1 MLSTIY
7 SISAL
12 LVSVAILC
20 LGHGLNNTVLSMR
33 ATLENYPDWVMGVMT
48 SGYFVGSVLGAL
60 YCARIIP
67 IIGQIRA
74 FAAFASI
81 ASAISL
87 LHVMYI
93 NEISWILLRVTYGF
107 CVTALYMVVESW
119 LNGLSKKS
127 NRGRVLSTYMTVNF
141 LALSCGQMFVFMAEP
156 TEYILFAVVSVLI
169 SLSLVP
175 LSLTKAKPPEVM
187 NSEHLSFKELFKIS
201 PLATIGCISV
211 GLSSGAFWGL
221 SGVYFTKIGLPAHDV
236 ATLISLTFFGGLVFQ
251 WPIGICSD
259 RFDRRKVIATVLA
272 AMTLVTFIFAFF
284 VRDHVSEISYGLMA
298 LSFFLGGF
306 AYTLYSLFIS
316 LANDFLK
323 PRQVIKASSGLII
336 FHAFGAIAGPIF
348 ASNMMGLMG
357 SSGLFQYM
365 FTVNLIVF
373 IFALMRIAAG
383 RKIPKETSDPFVSV
397 PKTSASFG
405 LVDLDPRQEFR
416 ESELK
421 KPDAE

>member
-1 MLSTIY
+1 
-7 SISAL
+7 
-12 LVSVAILC
+12 
-20 LGHGLNNTVLSMR
+20 
-33 ATLENYPDWVMGVMT
+33 
-48 SGYFVGSVLGAL
+48 
-60 YCARIIP
+60 
-67 IIGQIRA
+67 
-74 FAAFASI
+74 
-81 ASAISL
+81 
-87 LHVMYI
+87 
-93 NEISWILLRVTYGF
+93 
-107 CVTALYMVVESW
+107 
-119 LNGLSKKS
+119 
-127 NRGRVLSTYMTVNF
+127 
-141 LALSCGQMFVFMAEP
+141 
-156 TEYILFAVVSVLI
+156 
-169 SLSLVP
+169 
-175 LSLTKAKPPEVM
+175 
-187 NSEHLSFKELFKIS
+187 
-201 PLATIGCISV
+201 
-211 GLSSGAFWGL
+211 
-221 SGVYFTKIGLPAHDV
+221 
-236 ATLISLTFFGGLVFQ
+236 
-251 WPIGICSD
+251 
-259 RFDRRKVIATVLA
+259 
-272 AMTLVTFIFAFF
+272 
-284 VRDHVSEISYGLMA
+284 MA

-421 KPDAE
+421 KPDVE

>member
-12 LVSVAILC
+12 LISVAILC

-48 SGYFVGSVLGAL
+48 SAYFVGSVLGAL

-74 FAAFASI
+74 FAAFASV

-93 NEISWILLRVTYGF
+93 NEISWILLRLTYGF
-107 CVTALYMVVESW
+107 CVTALFMVVESW
-119 LNGLSKKS
+119 LNGLATKRI
-127 NRGRVLSTYMTVNF
+127 RGRILSTYMTVNF
-141 LALSCGQMFVFMAEP
+141 LSLSLGQMFVFMAEP
-156 TEYILFAVVSVLI
+156 TEYVLFAVVSVLI

-187 NSEHLSFKELFKIS
+187 HSEHLGFKELFKIS
-201 PLATIGCISV
+201 PLATIGCLSV

-221 SGVYFTKIGLPAHDV
+221 AGVYFTKIGLAAHDV

-259 RFDRRKVIATVLA
+259 RFDRRKVIATVLF
-272 AMTLVTFIFAFF
+272 AMTLVTFTFAFF
-284 VRDHVSEISYGLMA
+284 VSDHVTDLSYGLMA
-298 LSFFLGGF
+298 LAFLQGGF

-323 PRQVIKASSGLII
+323 PKQVVKASSGLII
-336 FHAFGAIAGPIF
+336 FHACGAIVGPIL

-357 SSGLFQYM
+357 NSGLFQYM
-365 FTVNLIVF
+365 FTVNFIVF

-383 RKIPKETSDPFVSV
+383 RKIPKETSDPFVIV
-397 PKTSASFG
+397 PKTSASIG
-405 LVDLDPRQEFR
+405 VVELDPRQQGKNVGRRKTDE
-416 ESELK
+416 E
-421 KPDAE
+421 